1 MAKVGV
7 VFSGCGVFDG
17 TEITEA
23 VAVLVAL
30 DKRGAKIV
38 CLAPNVAQ
46 SGVVNHLTKQA
57 DSHPRNVMDE
67 SARIARGKVTDIAR
81 TKAADL
87 DALVFPGGFGAA
99 KNLSNF
105 ASAGAN
111 CTVNPEVERL
121 VGEMHAARK
130 PIGFACIAPVLA
142 ARILGTHSPQLT
154 IGTDKGTADAINSM
168 GGRHV
173 NTDPTGVCV
182 DEQNRIATTPC
193 YMNDVGPWTVF
204 QGAERM
210 VEEVL
215 RMAGSR

>member
-1 MAKVGV
+1 
-7 VFSGCGVFDG
+7 
-17 TEITEA
+17 
-23 VAVLVAL
+23 
-30 DKRGAKIV
+30 
-38 CLAPNVAQ
+38 VAQ

-57 DSHPRNVMDE
+57 DSHSRNVMDE

-81 TKAADL
+81 VKAADL

-111 CTVNPEVERL
+111 CTVNPEVSRL
-121 VGEMHAARK
+121 VTEMHAARK

-142 ARILGTHSPQLT
+142 ARILGKHSPQLT

-173 NTDPTGVCV
+173 NTEPTGVCV
-182 DEQNRIATTPC
+182 DEGNRIATTPC
-193 YMNDVGPWTVF
+193 YMNEVGPWIVF

-215 RMAGSR
+215 RMAKAR